1 MAAEA
6 NPEHR
11 SWSVSAS
18 NSTMKHGRDKS
29 ASAGAATQ
37 FPAVGDLLEKYQRPA
52 DLKSQ
57 LRESL
62 AGMPAVACTVK
73 VTWMQKLLF
82 LAPNQIRGF
91 MRRM

>member
-1 MAAEA
+1 MVGKRVEFDD
-6 NPEHR
+6 E
-11 SWSVSAS
+11 
-18 NSTMKHGRDKS
+18 MGRDKS